1 MKSWLRSTALA
12 VVSAITLTGA
22 PAIANAA
29 PTDTPDT
36 APIAKQ
42 ATQEQLE
49 HAVHTLEGVTTNE
62 DGDGITLKN
71 GTFKVTKEGDN
82 LEIVDGQGKSVISV
96 PLKGIFGDSIYT
108 LRASLSSNAKTV
120 TLTKGQFEAKA
131 TKVQLAKK
139 NRFTSNT
146 KAWFKLYRDYADYA
160 LQHDTLNF
168 VGGTA
173 LGVITGIV
181 GGFITYLALDL
192 GTYPL
197 RLVLAL
203 TIIGI
208 PVNYLLEFTFV
219 FTGVTVVIIS
229 TLNMP
234 AVLSSKLA
242 KDPVAHKKANR
253 LLRGT
258 KAYFTGGD
266 VAHVR

>member
-36 APIAKQ
+36 APITKQ
-42 ATQEQLE
+42 AAQEQLE

-173 LGVITGIV
+173 LGIITGIV

-197 RLVLAL
+197 RSILGL

-208 PVNYLLEFTFV
+208 PINYLLV
-219 FTGVTVVIIS
+219 FTYMGVGTTVGIIS

-242 KDPVAHKKANR
+242 KDPVAKKKADR

-266 VAHVR
+266 VSRVR